1 MKIMKRIILQFV
13 LLTGITNCTFAQ
25 NTTIFLDIHPQKT
38 IADFVL
44 PPKLTV
50 TKTIHTY
57 SSLFSGQFGICSR
70 ANEHIFVYNDYNT
83 LLCYNTKSATQIGP
97 LLSSELVPHFDGIGD
112 LACLVRLAKPKNENQ
127 PYAIMYNSGLIRYL
141 PYTDCEPEGFI
152 DGLAVVSDG
161 KENYLIDHYGNIK
174 AKGYNRIGPLRDNRR
189 PVRKSTFYG
198 NKWGYID
205 SNCKVIVE
213 PKYIQ
218 AGIFSDNMAWVLK
231 DITKGPIV
239 INQFGTEL
247 HTTNPL
253 FTGIKKA
260 YDFIRGKALIMVQ
273 KEDWS
278 FENKIIDPAGLPL
291 VVGNHGDWDRFWLTD
306 FDNEHAEYF
315 FEVIDEEGA
324 PLYGCSTNG
333 NIVRGIE
340 SFSRGDALSWDRF
353 GSGYRAWHPTAV
365 SRTGIFDPNDPDGH
379 FYTENHIIWRC
390 LNPSDDG
397 FFFHDEFDG
406 IALWNYKN
414 ETFISSSIRKSEKA
428 ELGGEFTNVVRIVT
442 HDEPLSNIWTSNQS
456 IGTAPLPDKDTNSD
470 EATDE
475 DGIVASGSSNTQ
487 NQDGD
492 GDNGGGVKAS
502 ANTLI
507 QSLMGN
513 GIVEI
518 SANGTAIS
526 SGEEVAVGTLVTVIC
541 TPKEGSKV
549 SAVKLNGTIIST
561 TADGNV
567 HTATFQMP
575 PAVSVISVEFTSGS
589 K

>member
-1 MKIMKRIILQFV
+1 MEIMKRIILQFV
-13 LLTGITNCTFAQ
+13 LFTGITNCSFAQ
-25 NTTIFLDIHPQKT
+25 KATIFSDIHPQKT

-57 SSLFSGQFGICSR
+57 SPFSGQFGICSR

-97 LLSSELVPHFDGIGD
+97 LLSSELVPHFDGIND
-112 LACLVRLAKPKNENQ
+112 LACLVRLAIPKNENQ
-127 PYAIMYNSGLIRYL
+127 PYAIMYHSGLIRHL
-141 PYTDCEPEGFI
+141 PYTDCEPDGFV

-161 KENYLIDHYGNIK
+161 KDHYLIDHYGNIK

-189 PVRKSTFYG
+189 PVCKSTFYG

-218 AGIFSDNMAWVLK
+218 VGIFSDNVAWVLK
-231 DITKGPIV
+231 DITKGPII
-239 INQFGTEL
+239 INQFGSEL
-247 HTTNPL
+247 HSTNPL
-253 FTGIKKA
+253 FAGIKKA
-260 YDFIRGKALIMVQ
+260 YDFIRGEALVMFQ

-278 FENKIIDPAGLPL
+278 FENKIIDKTGLPL
-291 VVGNHGDWDRFWLTD
+291 VFSNHGDWDHFWLTD

-324 PLYGCSTNG
+324 PLYGCSTKG

-340 SFSRGDALSWDRF
+340 DFSRGDALSWEGF
-353 GSGYRAWHPTAV
+353 SNGYRAWHPTAV

-390 LNPSDDG
+390 LNPIEEG
-397 FFFHDEFDG
+397 FFFHNEFDG
-406 IALWNYKN
+406 IALWSYKD
-414 ETFISSSIRKSEKA
+414 ETFISSSIRKSEKT

-442 HDEPLSNIWTSNQS
+442 HDEPLPYFSTSNQS
-456 IGTAPLPDKDTNSD
+456 IGTAPLPNYDTNSD

-475 DGIVASGSSNTQ
+475 DGILTSSSGNTQ

-492 GDNGGGVKAS
+492 GDNGDGVKAS

-513 GIVEI
+513 GVVEI

-526 SGEEVAVGTLVTVIC
+526 SGEEVAIGTQVTIIC
-541 TPKEGSKV
+541 TPKEGGKV

-561 TADGNV
+561 IADGNV
-567 HTATFQMP
+567 YTATFQMP
-575 PAVSVISVEFTSGS
+575 PAVSVISVEFTGGS